1 MEVTAAI
8 SGLLE
13 KSRSNPADFEASML
27 ALNEKF
33 RVDGQ
38 RKVPSEDPI
47 SLAALARHIHY
58 LALSP
63 AEQKR
68 KKTTTHLRPSW
79 AHVVHLYDK
88 FRERVGPDL
97 FLDPAIKAQDLMR
110 FCSFDTR
117 RRGSGSKVFYSSL
130 AVLLV
135 DLVEQGKFASEFVNF
150 ALPPCEWGLADAVRQ
165 HLLEGGAKVRSTSP
179 SRGTRTFDTEGTSKF
194 PEFGLKFAYAPA
206 KLNDLRAFHNSF
218 RSESSDL
225 GVHFICYRPRKSDPN
240 ELMKTFLAI
249 MPPEAHE
256 DSTSFN
262 FVHIYQAPNT
272 TTKQRIALGKVL
284 PLHEGLYLVGGQKE
298 TQTPLPSGPTPFRT
312 LKVISMAWRSI
323 EVFDHLLSG
332 LVMSA
337 NNQGEHIVSRIAL
350 KATPLDHSSKVK
362 LGAIGLHELADD
374 LKEDMKKEIAFLDE
388 KGAPPPEFDRFE
400 LQRDAADMEAASKR
414 LAMSIAG
421 KTNNDPTV
429 WDLPEGISAKKPK
442 QPTLTKAMVGLNL
455 EEIFG
460 SDGRPRYTDNFGKNF
475 EFWSSI
481 RFGVLA
487 RK

>member
-1 MEVTAAI
+1 M
-8 SGLLE
+8 
-13 KSRSNPADFEASML
+13 N

-33 RVDGQ
+33 RSDGQ
-38 RKVPSEDPI
+38 RTIRAADPV

-58 LALSP
+58 LALAP

-88 FRERVGPDL
+88 FRQRVGADL
-97 FLDPAIKAQDLMR
+97 FLDPAIKNQDLMR

-117 RRGSGSKVFYSSL
+117 RHGSGSKTFYSSL

-135 DLVEQGKFASEFVNF
+135 DMVEQGTYASEFVNF
-150 ALPPCEWGLADAVRQ
+150 ALPSCEWGLVEAVVQ
-165 HLLEGGAKVRSTSP
+165 YLLEGDAQAHPTSP
-179 SRGTRTFDTEGTSKF
+179 GETKTSDPEGTSKF

-225 GVHFICYRPRKSDPN
+225 GAHFICYRPRKSDPT

-256 DSTSFN
+256 DLTSFN

-272 TTKQRIALGKVL
+272 KTKQRIALGKVL

-350 KATPLDHSSKVK
+350 KATPLDHSSKVA
-362 LGAIGLHELADD
+362 LGAIGLHELAND
-374 LKEDMKKEIAFLDE
+374 LKEDMRKEIAHLDE
-388 KGAPPPEFDRFE
+388 IGAPPAEFDRFE
-400 LQRDAADMEAASKR
+400 LQRAGAEMEAAAKR
-414 LAMSIAG
+414 LAVSIAG
-421 KTNNDPTV
+421 KTNNDPTI

-442 QPTLTKAMVGLNL
+442 QPTLTKAMVDLNL
-455 EEIFG
+455 EETFG